1 MVVGVRLIL
10 VLKLCIILMILGWI
24 RFVDRYVVKLYKI
37 NVIGKNSVVV
47 WWVKKCGIIN
57 NFLFGEF

>member
-1 MVVGVRLIL
+1 
-10 VLKLCIILMILGWI
+10 MILGWI

-37 NVIGKNSVVV
+37 NVIGKNSVAV